1 MTNKGSSG
9 RVLSICLALA
19 LLIGSSLGPLPSVSA
34 QGGIA
39 VSKVSSQLDMRIKL
53 KTRYLAQAGNMS
65 QGQVALP
72 GADIQ
77 AAGDLTQL
85 NHEKVFLRFS
95 RQPTP
100 AQLSELSLL
109 GVTAYPDSW
118 IPPAGNHP
126 TGFILADMPVDKLDA
141 LAAKNYVVGMDTAEH
156 VLHLQND
163 QAQAAMGVASVW
175 SGGYTGAGVTVA
187 VLDSGID
194 TSNADFP
201 ALNTSNSKDY
211 SNYPTL
217 DDTITN
223 TVTGHGTHVAGSVL
237 GWGVNSAIFKGVA
250 PGASLVFLKVGKDNG
265 VITDNAITYAMRD
278 AVDVYHAKI
287 INMSIGGWSDYH
299 DGSDATSQAVDY
311 AVSRGATVFI
321 SAGNSGDDGWHYS
334 GTVAAGSTTGFVQLN
349 LTGGS
354 GTNTGMAFN
363 LVWYDGL
370 GAHNGLSLKYYNSSQ
385 IELTTVTA
393 GARSESSRGT
403 ESLYS
408 YYNYYV
414 GAGTRY
420 LKVQNSSSSSQTF
433 HIYYDDSYNA
443 TGAAAVTFASADS
456 NYTLGSPAEADSAI
470 AVGAY
475 VTRTDWTNYKGAVYS
490 WGETLNTIASFSSRG
505 PRVDGGAPGKSNIVA
520 PGSSIV
526 SVRDNTVYPWPSY
539 NTGADAYPYSGYII
553 DNDGLNQNGSGPA
566 NYFVMDGTS
575 MASPLAAGVGALLLS
590 KTPSLTPAQVRHA
603 LESTATDKGA
613 AGRDDTYGWG
623 LVNALAA
630 SNASTTFASYSN
642 SGHTTPCVN
651 FTNLAS
657 ENTVYMYGTGF
668 LKSHL
673 YRVAY
678 YDGASSKIA
687 TADVTSSGTGTLSS
701 QHTFVSGTET
711 AGTWYVVVS
720 EPQFTPS
727 STYAASWAYTI
738 VSNTFTV
745 QPQAMPGP
753 LAIATASLPNGQVGI
768 TYSQTLAASG
778 GTPPY
783 TWSMSAGSL
792 PAGLNLNA
800 ATSPTTT
807 SATAPFAGGTANV
820 IRYLAVS
827 RNFASDNTVW
837 AASFANVYRSV
848 DGGSTWTVLPTPG
861 GADGASIF
869 ITGLDVAAD
878 TSGTGL
884 AVVVGTANHTA
895 SAFGNTYMWR
905 SANPAWYAL
914 NSGNG
919 EVLAVKF
926 SSNYLSD
933 GTLFV
938 VRSGDNY
945 ATAGTIARAT
955 VINIIANVPVP
966 NWAGFILD
974 TSAGGAADGFFPTG
988 VPAALGDPALATGDG
1003 VPRVSI
1009 AIPSGFSM
1017 TTMGR
1022 MVYVGFANKA
1032 AGGAFNGTGDTYRVE
1047 SRTAPGFTASA
1058 VFAMQ
1063 VAGSNRD
1070 SNSVGIIGP
1079 ASTPTVLAGRATLD
1093 AGQLQVFRTSS
1104 PYSQPPVWALSASP
1118 PGGTTSLVLLVD
1130 PAVASTN
1137 RVFAGS
1143 SGSSDSGSN
1152 TFVSYNYGQDFVAFG
1167 GALAAGS
1174 SNVLAMA
1181 ASPDGATVFASG
1193 ANAAPN
1199 AGPTAFTIY
1208 KSVGGAHFAS
1218 GAGAITGTPTTTG
1231 TSNFTVQV
1239 TDSLGG
1245 TTTKSLSITIR
1256 AAPTITTTSLPSGEM
1271 GIAYSQTLTASG
1283 GTPPYTWSISAG
1295 SPPSGLS
1302 LNASTGVISG
1312 TPATAFGI
1320 FNFTVQVTGSAG
1332 GAATKALSI
1341 TIVAG
1346 PTIDTASLPNGEVGV
1361 AYSQT
1366 LAASG
1371 GIPPYTWS
1379 ISSGALP
1386 AGLSLNASTGAVTGT
1401 PTTAGTFNFTAQITD
1416 SVGGTATRA
1425 LSIAVDSAGT
1435 TVPVITTTSLP
1446 NGQAG
1451 NTYFQTLA
1459 ASGGT
1464 PPYTWSVS
1472 AGSLPSGLSLNAS
1485 TGAVSGTPAGAG
1497 TSSFTV
1503 RVTGST
1509 AGSRTK
1515 ALSITVINVGS
1526 GTVPTITTDS
1536 LPDGRRGIAY
1546 SQVLTAIN
1554 GLLPYT
1560 WSITAGS
1567 LPAGLSLNASTG
1579 AITGTPAA
1587 TGVSNFTV
1595 KVTTRL
1601 SQSATRSLSI
1611 TIISGP
1617 TINTASLSDGE
1628 VGIAY
1633 SQTLAATSGAPP
1645 YTWSISGGALP
1656 PGLSLNAATGAIT
1669 GTPTTP
1675 GTTSFTAR
1683 ATDSPGGWSD
1693 RALSITI
1700 VSGPGIPT
1708 TSLPGGDIGFAYSQ
1722 TLAATG
1728 GIPPYTWSVSVGSL
1742 PAGLSLNAATGA
1754 ITGTPTTLGTSSFT
1768 ARVTDS
1774 VGGTATRALSITIV
1788 PAPVVTTVSLPNGE
1802 AGAVYSQTLAAT
1814 GGTPPYIWSI
1824 SAGSLPA
1831 GLSLE
1836 AATGAITG
1844 TPSTP
1849 GSFSFTARATDS
1861 VGGAATKAL
1870 SITIIPGPAVNTLSL
1885 PNGEVGIAYSQTL
1898 AASSGTPPYVWS
1910 VSAGS
1915 LPAGLSLNAATG
1927 AITGTPSAPGIF
1939 SFTARAT
1946 DSLGSA
1952 ATRALSITIVPM
1964 PAIVT
1969 ASLDAGAV
1977 GIAYSQTL
1985 AVSGGTAPYAWSISS
2000 GTLPPWATLNP
2011 GTGAITGTPNAV
2023 ATTAFTVRVTDSFG
2037 ATATRALSITIYPGP
2052 SITVTSPNGGEVW
2065 LRGSRQTITWTSV
2078 AVTGNVAILLS
2089 VNGGSSWSFVLA
2101 SSTPNSGSFAWT
2113 VNGLPTTRMR
2123 IKVAS
2128 VSNTAVFDIS
2138 DANFTVR

>member
-1 MTNKGSSG
+1 MYCKRSLG

-19 LLIGSSLGPLPSVSA
+19 LLIASSLGPLPSVSA
-34 QGGIA
+34 QSGIA
-39 VSKVSSQLDMRIKL
+39 GSKVSSQLDMRIKL

-72 GADIQ
+72 GGDIQ
-77 AAGDLTQL
+77 ASGDLTQL

-95 RQPTP
+95 QRPTP

-141 LAAKNYVVGMDTAEH
+141 LAAKNYVVSMDTAER

-163 QAQAAMGVASVW
+163 QARAAMGVASVW

-194 TSNADFP
+194 TSNPDFP

-217 DDTITN
+217 DNTITN
-223 TVTGHGTHVAGSVL
+223 TVSGHGTHVAGSVL
-237 GWGVNSAIFKGVA
+237 GRGVNSATFKGVA

-287 INMSIGGWSDYH
+287 ITMSIGGWSDYH

-321 SAGNSGDDGWHYS
+321 SAGNEGADGWHYS
-334 GTVAAGSTTGFVQLN
+334 GTVAANSTTADIPV
-349 LTGGS
+349 TVAS
-354 GTNTGMAFN
+354 GTSYLWMNM
-363 LVWYDGL
+363 VWYDGM
-370 GAHNGLSLKYYNSSQ
+370 GTHNGLNLQYYSSSHTPLSPATFGQ
-385 IELTTVTA
+385 
-393 GARSESSRGT
+393 SESSRGT
-403 ESLYS
+403 ESKHYEFS
-408 YYNYYV
+408 SAVASGTYYL
-414 GAGTRY
+414 R
-420 LKVQNSSSSSQTF
+420 VQNSSSSSQLF
-433 HIYYDDSYNA
+433 HIYYMG
-443 TGAAAVTFASADS
+443 GAASVTFSSPDP
-456 NYTLGSPAEADSAI
+456 NYTLGSPAEADSAL

-475 VTRTDWTNYKGAVYS
+475 VTRPNWTDYKGVGHS
-490 WGETLNTIASFSSRG
+490 WGETLGTIATFSSRG

-590 KTPSLTPAQVRHA
+590 KIPSLTPAQVRHA

-623 LVNALAA
+623 LVNASAA
-630 SNASTTFASYSN
+630 INASTTFASYSN

-651 FTNLAS
+651 FANLAS
-657 ENTVYMYGTGF
+657 ENTVFMYGTGF

-687 TADVTSSGTGTLSS
+687 TTDVTSSGTGTLSS

-711 AGTWYVVVS
+711 AGTWHVVVS

-745 QPQAMPGP
+745 QPQAMTGS
-753 LAIATASLPNGQVGI
+753 LAIATTPLPNGEVGI
-768 TYSQTLAASG
+768 AYSQTLAASG

-783 TWSMSAGSL
+783 NWSIASGSL
-792 PAGLNLNA
+792 PSGVSLN
-800 ATSPTTT
+800 TST
-807 SATAPFAGGTANV
+807 
-820 IRYLAVS
+820 
-827 RNFASDNTVW
+827 
-837 AASFANVYRSV
+837 
-848 DGGSTWTVLPTPG
+848 
-861 GADGASIF
+861 
-869 ITGLDVAAD
+869 
-878 TSGTGL
+878 
-884 AVVVGTANHTA
+884 
-895 SAFGNTYMWR
+895 
-905 SANPAWYAL
+905 
-914 NSGNG
+914 
-919 EVLAVKF
+919 
-926 SSNYLSD
+926 
-933 GTLFV
+933 
-938 VRSGDNY
+938 
-945 ATAGTIARAT
+945 
-955 VINIIANVPVP
+955 
-966 NWAGFILD
+966 
-974 TSAGGAADGFFPTG
+974 
-988 VPAALGDPALATGDG
+988 
-1003 VPRVSI
+1003 
-1009 AIPSGFSM
+1009 
-1017 TTMGR
+1017 
-1022 MVYVGFANKA
+1022 
-1032 AGGAFNGTGDTYRVE
+1032 
-1047 SRTAPGFTASA
+1047 
-1058 VFAMQ
+1058 
-1063 VAGSNRD
+1063 
-1070 SNSVGIIGP
+1070 
-1079 ASTPTVLAGRATLD
+1079 
-1093 AGQLQVFRTSS
+1093 
-1104 PYSQPPVWALSASP
+1104 
-1118 PGGTTSLVLLVD
+1118 
-1130 PAVASTN
+1130 
-1137 RVFAGS
+1137 
-1143 SGSSDSGSN
+1143 
-1152 TFVSYNYGQDFVAFG
+1152 
-1167 GALAAGS
+1167 
-1174 SNVLAMA
+1174 
-1181 ASPDGATVFASG
+1181 
-1193 ANAAPN
+1193 
-1199 AGPTAFTIY
+1199 
-1208 KSVGGAHFAS
+1208 
-1218 GAGAITGTPTTTG
+1218 GAIAGTPTTTG
-1231 TSNFTVQV
+1231 TSNFTARV
-1239 TDSLGG
+1239 TDS
-1245 TTTKSLSITIR
+1245 
-1256 AAPTITTTSLPSGEM
+1256 
-1271 GIAYSQTLTASG
+1271 
-1283 GTPPYTWSISAG
+1283 
-1295 SPPSGLS
+1295 
-1302 LNASTGVISG
+1302 V
-1312 TPATAFGI
+1312 
-1320 FNFTVQVTGSAG
+1320 G

-1361 AYSQT
+1361 AYSQM

-1386 AGLSLNASTGAVTGT
+1386 AGLSLNASSGAITGT
-1401 PTTAGTFNFTAQITD
+1401 PTTTGTSNFTARVAD
-1416 SVGGTATRA
+1416 SLGGMATRA
-1425 LSIAVDSAGT
+1425 LTITVLPAGT
-1435 TVPVITTTSLP
+1435 TVPIITTTSLP

-1451 NTYFQTLA
+1451 NTYFQTIE

-1497 TSSFTV
+1497 TSNFTV

-1515 ALSITVINVGS
+1515 NLSLTIINAGS
-1526 GTVPTITTDS
+1526 GTVPTITTNS

-1567 LPAGLSLNASTG
+1567 LPAGLSLNTSTG

-1587 TGVSNFTV
+1587 TGVSSFTV

-1617 TINTASLSDGE
+1617 TINTASLADGE

-1633 SQTLAATSGAPP
+1633 SKALAASSGTPP
-1645 YTWSISGGALP
+1645 YTWSVSGGSLP
-1656 PGLSLNAATGAIT
+1656 AGLSLNAASGAIT

-1675 GTTSFTAR
+1675 GSSSFTAR

-1700 VSGPGIPT
+1700 VSGPGITT
-1708 TSLPGGDIGFAYSQ
+1708 TSLPGGDIGFAYSK

-1728 GIPPYTWSVSVGSL
+1728 GIPPYTWSVSAGAL
-1742 PAGLSLNAATGA
+1742 PAGLSLNTSTGA
-1754 ITGTPTTLGTSSFT
+1754 ISGTPSALGASGFT

-1788 PAPVVTTVSLPNGE
+1788 PAPVVTTVSLPNSE
-1802 AGAVYSQTLAAT
+1802 AGAVYSQALAASS
-1814 GGTPPYIWSI
+1814 GTPPYAWSV
-1824 SAGSLPA
+1824 SAGALPA
-1831 GLSLE
+1831 GLSLN
-1836 AATGAITG
+1836 AATGAVTG
-1844 TPSTP
+1844 TPTTA
-1849 GSFSFTARATDS
+1849 GIFNFTVRATDS

-1870 SITIIPGPAVNTLSL
+1870 SITIIPGPSVNTLSL
-1885 PNGEVGIAYSQTL
+1885 PNGEVGIAYSQALT
-1898 AASSGTPPYVWS
+1898 ASSGTPPYVWS
-1910 VSAGS
+1910 ISSGS

-1927 AITGTPSAPGIF
+1927 AIIGTPVTSGAF

-1946 DSLGSA
+1946 DSPGSA
-1952 ATRALSITIVPM
+1952 ATRALSITIA
-1964 PAIVT
+1964 PAPTIVT
-1969 ASLDAGAV
+1969 TSLAGGAV
-1977 GIAYSQTL
+1977 GMAYSQTL
-1985 AVSGGTAPYAWSISS
+1985 AVSGGTAPYVWSISS
-2000 GTLPPWATLNP
+2000 GALPPWATLNSA
-2011 GTGAITGTPNAV
+2011 TGAITGAPNAV
-2023 ATTAFTVRVTDSFG
+2023 ATTSFTVRVTDSFG
-2037 ATATRALSITIYPGP
+2037 ATAIRALSITIYPGP

-2065 LRGSRQTITWTSV
+2065 LRGRRQTITWTSV

-2089 VNGGSSWSFVLA
+2089 VNGGASWSFVLA
-2101 SSTPNSGSFAWT
+2101 SSTPNSGSFAWGVT
-2113 VNGLPTTRMR
+2113 GVLPTTQIR

-2128 VSNTAVFDIS
+2128 ISNPAIFDIS
-2138 DANFTVR
+2138 NANFTIK